1 MTTENQ
7 NKTLAFP
14 AFPAC
19 TPADELEFAER
30 ALRETLAEGSEDD
43 ESLRKYCAFVGF
55 LGCYFASYEDVLEFN
70 RNANIMDK
78 TSLLL
83 NAATY
88 TVFDLRMKI
97 DELEKKLEASTKRG
111 ELEES

>member
-7 NKTLAFP
+7 NQTPTFP

-30 ALRETLAEGSEDD
+30 ALRETLEEGSEDG

-55 LGCYFASYEDVLEFN
+55 LGSYFAEYEDVLKFN
-70 RNANIMDK
+70 RDANIMDK
-78 TSLLL
+78 QVS
-83 NAATY
+83 
-88 TVFDLRMKI
+88 F
-97 DELEKKLEASTKRG
+97 
-111 ELEES
+111 